1 MESIRIFGIASLTMT
16 LAAFALMGCPSSEE
30 TGPLHAE
37 DGGDSTKGDASRGSD
52 HDSGPSDENDAGP
65 DGSNNPG
72 DVSSFVPRSSS
83 GFNFVIPPAS
93 SDNPSATPF
102 TVGGMLFSSSPDG
115 VAFTCTPFSGSMR
128 ARSSMLTI
136 QIGSSGD
143 KLRPRVYAMV
153 GANDKISDGKFAA
166 SFDTLGAECESTI
179 SGTDD
184 GVEPTSGTVT
194 IATVTDS
201 EVTGTYDLTFPS
213 GSTKGSFTIS
223 NCTKP
228 QADIVGATDMTCVQ

>member
-1 MESIRIFGIASLTMT
+1 MESIRFFGIASLTMA
-16 LAAFALMGCPSSEE
+16 LAAFALVGCPSSEE
-30 TGPLHAE
+30 NGTPPA
-37 DGGDSTKGDASRGSD
+37 DDAGDSTKGDAGQGGD
-52 HDSGPSDENDAGP
+52 HDSGPSDANDAGP
-65 DGSNNPG
+65 DGTG

-83 GFNFVIPPAS
+83 GFNFVIPPES

-102 TVGGMLFSSSPDG
+102 TFGSMLFSSKPDG
-115 VAFTCTPFSGSMR
+115 VAITCTPFSGSMR
-128 ARSSMLTI
+128 AQASMLRI

-143 KLRPRVYAMV
+143 KLKPRVYAMV
-153 GANDKISDGKFAA
+153 GENDKVSDGKFAA
-166 SFDTLGAECESTI
+166 SFDLLGAECESTI
-179 SGTDD
+179 AGMDD

-228 QADIVGATDMTCVQ
+228 QADIVGAKDMTCVQ